1 MTATKRLVLTAVN
14 IALCLVLPM
23 AFHSIPNGGKIMLPM
38 HIPVLLCGMVCGAP
52 YGAVCGLLGPMLSS
66 VLTGMPTAA
75 LMPAMMVECA
85 AYGLT
90 TGLMLCLVRTGK
102 TYADLCLSLVAAMLA
117 GIYIAMGGLLSLL
130 IGYGFPEWTAGNPG
144 LQKLLSGCMFPLGL
158 ILVVLAGAELF
169 TGNNAVLIPG
179 FMKKKYGIM
188 PILKNWTI
196 VYIGNFIG
204 AIFFVYVMVWCT
216 GIVDADPWKSAIVQ
230 IAQAKV
236 NMSGWVVFLKGI
248 GANWLVCLAVWLGFS
263 AHSTAGKMMGLWFPV
278 MCFVAI
284 GYEHSIANM
293 FFIPLGMLQGAAI
306 SWNDFILANLIP
318 ATFGNI
324 VGGALFVGCI
334 YSYLYTKR

>member
-1 MTATKRLVLTAVN
+1 MSFSTPAEIVAQAER
-14 IALCLVLPM
+14 
-23 AFHSIPNGGKIMLPM
+23 
-38 HIPVLLCGMVCGAP
+38 
-52 YGAVCGLLGPMLSS
+52 
-66 VLTGMPTAA
+66 AA
-75 LMPAMMVECA
+75 LNKISLSFP
-85 AYGLT
+85 
-90 TGLMLCLVRTGK
+90 RT
-102 TYADLCLSLVAAMLA
+102 LVAAMLA

-204 AIFFVYVMVWCT
+204 AIFFVYIMVWCT

-306 SWNDFILANLIP
+306 SWSVFHLGKSHSCHIRQHRRRSPVCRLYLQLSVHQAINSFDYLPYRLSPRKTSPPILQ
-318 ATFGNI
+318 T
-324 VGGALFVGCI
+324 
-334 YSYLYTKR
+334 S

>member
-1 MTATKRLVLTAVN
+1 MSFSTPAEIVAQAER
-14 IALCLVLPM
+14 
-23 AFHSIPNGGKIMLPM
+23 
-38 HIPVLLCGMVCGAP
+38 
-52 YGAVCGLLGPMLSS
+52 
-66 VLTGMPTAA
+66 AA
-75 LMPAMMVECA
+75 LNKILLSFP
-85 AYGLT
+85 
-90 TGLMLCLVRTGK
+90 RT
-102 TYADLCLSLVAAMLA
+102 LVAAMLA

-188 PILKNWTI
+188 
-196 VYIGNFIG
+196 
-204 AIFFVYVMVWCT
+204 VWCT
-216 GIVDADPWKSAIVQ
+216 GIVDADPWKNAIVQ

>member
-1 MTATKRLVLTAVN
+1 MLFLCTIFAKTKIAKGERRDKRQSCLWFDYVEPSPILVITN
-14 IALCLVLPM
+14 
-23 AFHSIPNGGKIMLPM
+23 
-38 HIPVLLCGMVCGAP
+38 
-52 YGAVCGLLGPMLSS
+52 LSFS
-66 VLTGMPTAA
+66 TPAEIVAQAERAA
-75 LMPAMMVECA
+75 LNKISLSFP
-85 AYGLT
+85 
-90 TGLMLCLVRTGK
+90 RT
-102 TYADLCLSLVAAMLA
+102 LVAAMLA

-204 AIFFVYVMVWCT
+204 AIFFVYIMVWCT

-306 SWNDFILANLIP
+306 SWSDFILANLIP

>member
-1 MTATKRLVLTAVN
+1 MSFSTPAEIVAQAER
-14 IALCLVLPM
+14 
-23 AFHSIPNGGKIMLPM
+23 
-38 HIPVLLCGMVCGAP
+38 
-52 YGAVCGLLGPMLSS
+52 
-66 VLTGMPTAA
+66 AA
-75 LMPAMMVECA
+75 LNKISLSFP
-85 AYGLT
+85 
-90 TGLMLCLVRTGK
+90 RT
-102 TYADLCLSLVAAMLA
+102 LVAAMLA

-130 IGYGFPEWTAGNPG
+130 IGY
-144 LQKLLSGCMFPLGL
+144 
-158 ILVVLAGAELF
+158 

-204 AIFFVYVMVWCT
+204 AIFFVYIMVWCT

-236 NMSGWVVFLKGI
+236 DMSGWVVFLKGI

-306 SWNDFILANLIP
+306 SWSDFILANLIP

-334 YSYLYTKR
+334 YSYLYIKR

>member
-1 MTATKRLVLTAVN
+1 MSFSTPAEIVAQAER
-14 IALCLVLPM
+14 
-23 AFHSIPNGGKIMLPM
+23 
-38 HIPVLLCGMVCGAP
+38 
-52 YGAVCGLLGPMLSS
+52 
-66 VLTGMPTAA
+66 AA
-75 LMPAMMVECA
+75 LNKISLSFP
-85 AYGLT
+85 
-90 TGLMLCLVRTGK
+90 RT
-102 TYADLCLSLVAAMLA
+102 LVAAILA

-144 LQKLLSGCMFPLGL
+144 LQKLLSGCMFPLG
-158 ILVVLAGAELF
+158 
-169 TGNNAVLIPG
+169 

-204 AIFFVYVMVWCT
+204 AIFFVYIMVWCT

-306 SWNDFILANLIP
+306 SWCDFILANLIP